1 MKHKDYIKLMKTPFE
16 ELSVEDQKKRTTEFN
31 KRIKLCTTFLV
42 GLGKGHVNNEM
53 AALLD
58 DDDPV
63 KEMLEIVQIQTNDVI
78 NAEA

>member
-1 MKHKDYIKLMKTPFE
+1 MKHKDYIKLMKTPFK

-53 AALLD
+53 AALLE

-78 NAEA
+78 NAKA

>member
-1 MKHKDYIKLMKTPFE
+1 MKHKDYIKLMKTPYD
-16 ELSVEDQKKRTTEFN
+16 ELSVEDQEKRTIEFK

-42 GLGKGHVNNEM
+42 GLGKGHVNNEI

-78 NAEA
+78 NAKA